1 MSASG
6 RKPLAERI
14 RAGNRESPWPRREG
28 FTEDCIARF
37 AEQPERRG
45 RAALPEPSTWQDRET
60 GKAMAGRRVEVWA
73 MRDGM
78 TAVWDAAL
86 NIWEQG
92 GERKSPVM

>member
-1 MSASG
+1 
-6 RKPLAERI
+6 
-14 RAGNRESPWPRREG
+14 
-28 FTEDCIARF
+28 
-37 AEQPERRG
+37 
-45 RAALPEPSTWQDRET
+45 
-60 GKAMAGRRVEVWA
+60 MAGRGVEVWA